1 MRVER
6 APGFPNPSSWA
17 LASLCVFWG
26 RLGACLTVR
35 AEGP

>member
-6 APGFPNPSSWA
+6 APGFPNPSWA